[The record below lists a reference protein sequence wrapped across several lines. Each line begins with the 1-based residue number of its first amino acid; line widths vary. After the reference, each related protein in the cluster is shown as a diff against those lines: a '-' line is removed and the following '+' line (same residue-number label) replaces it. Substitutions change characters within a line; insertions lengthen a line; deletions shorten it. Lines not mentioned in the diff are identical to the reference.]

1 MIMTEGLSDLE
12 ADLDRL
18 EESMEGAASLT
29 RGFEAELS
37 RMRESMSETTLDMRR
52 MERGMSN
59 GLRRAFD
66 AVVLD
71 GTRLSTALSGL
82 GQSMVKTAYGAAT
95 KPVTDQAAGALS
107 GTLGAFMSR
116 VLPFAKG
123 GAFAQG
129 RVMPFAKGGIVNSPT
144 AFPMKGATGLMG
156 EAGPEAIMP
165 LTRGPD
171 GSLGVR
177 SAGGAGPVSVV
188 MNITTPDAASFR
200 RSQSQIAA
208 RMARALSHGNRNH

>member
-1 MIMTEGLSDLE
+1 MTDGLSDLE
-12 ADLDRL
+12 ADLERL
-18 EESMEGAASLT
+18 EQSMEGTASLT

-37 RMRESMSETTLDMRR
+37 RMRESMGDTTLDMKR
-52 MERGMSN
+52 MERGLSS

-71 GTRLSTALSGL
+71 GSKLSGALSGL
-82 GQSMVKTAYGAAT
+82 GQSMVKTAYATAT
-95 KPVTDQAAGALS
+95 KPVTDQAAGVLS
-107 GTLGAFMSR
+107 GTLGALMAGIM
-116 VLPFAKG
+116 PFAKG
-123 GAFAQG
+123 GAFTQG
-129 RVMPFAKGGIVNSPT
+129 RVMPFAKGGVVSSPT
-144 AFPMKGATGLMG
+144 TFPMKGATGLMG

-165 LTRGPD
+165 LTRGAD

-177 SAGGAGPVSVV
+177 SSGGGGPVSVV

-208 RMARALSHGNRNH
+208 RMGRALSQGSRNQ

>member
-1 MIMTEGLSDLE
+1 MTDGLSDLE
-12 ADLDRL
+12 ADLERL
-18 EESMEGAASLT
+18 EQSMEGAASLT

-37 RMRESMSETTLDMRR
+37 RMRESMVDTTLDMKS
-52 MERGMSN
+52 MERGLSS

-71 GTRLSTALSGL
+71 GSKLSGALSGL
-82 GQSMVKTAYGAAT
+82 GQSMVKTAYSTAT
-95 KPVTDQAAGALS
+95 KPVTDQAAGVLS
-107 GTLGAFMSR
+107 GTLGALMAGIM
-116 VLPFAKG
+116 PFAKG
-123 GAFAQG
+123 GAFTQG
-129 RVMPFAKGGIVNSPT
+129 RVMPFAKGGVVSSPT
-144 AFPMKGATGLMG
+144 TFPMKGATGLMG

-177 SAGGAGPVSVV
+177 SSGGGAPVSVV

-208 RMARALSHGNRNH
+208 RMGRALSQGSRNQ

>member
-1 MIMTEGLSDLE
+1 MTDGLSDLE
-12 ADLDRL
+12 SDLERL
-18 EESMEGAASLT
+18 EQTMDRAASLT
-29 RGFEAELS
+29 RGFEAELT
-37 RMRESMSETTLDMRR
+37 RMRESLGETTLDMKR
-52 MERGMSN
+52 MERGMSS

-71 GTRLSTALSGL
+71 GSKLSSALSGL
-82 GQSMVKTAYGAAT
+82 GQSMVKTAYSSAT
-95 KPVTDQAAGALS
+95 KPVTDQASGILT
-107 GTLGAFMSR
+107 GTLGALMAGIM
-116 VLPFAKG
+116 PFAKG
-123 GAFAQG
+123 GAFTQG
-129 RVMPFAKGGIVNSPT
+129 RVMPFAKGGIVTSPT
-144 AFPMKGATGLMG
+144 TFPMKGATGLMG

-177 SAGGAGPVSVV
+177 STGGQGPVSVV

-208 RMARALSHGNRNH
+208 RMGRVLSQGSRNQ